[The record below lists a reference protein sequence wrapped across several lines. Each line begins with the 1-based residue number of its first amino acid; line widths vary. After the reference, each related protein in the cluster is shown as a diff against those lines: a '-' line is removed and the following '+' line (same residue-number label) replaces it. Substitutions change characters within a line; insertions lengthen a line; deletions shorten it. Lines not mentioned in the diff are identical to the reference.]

1 MQYFKNKKTYYHER
15 TRRRL
20 EVDVKEEK
28 EESGKAKL
36 KNKSTVITNVVK

>member
-28 EESGKAKL
+28 EDSGKAKSFF
-36 KNKSTVITNVVK
+36 KAPSSRT